1 MKLNAQLQSVKWTAK
16 GEIQMELRKFV
27 FYGKSTRH
35 PPIKWSHGMGIVMGG
50 EGGGQK
56 PMIAG
61 Y

>member
-35 PPIKWSHGMGIVMGG
+35 PPIKWSHGMGIVMG
-50 EGGGQK
+50 EGGEAK
-56 PMIAG
+56 SR
-61 Y
+61 

>member
-35 PPIKWSHGMGIVMGG
+35 PPIKWSHGMGIVMWRGG
-50 EGGGQK
+50 RAK
-56 PMIAG
+56 ADIAG